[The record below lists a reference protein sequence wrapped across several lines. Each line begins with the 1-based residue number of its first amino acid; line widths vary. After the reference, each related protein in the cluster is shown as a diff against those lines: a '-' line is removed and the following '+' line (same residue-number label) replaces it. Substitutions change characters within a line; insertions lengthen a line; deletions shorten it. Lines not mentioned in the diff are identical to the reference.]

1 MIGDHPREYGE
12 NPFEWSDWQFWCGS
26 SPRIRGELRV
36 GRPWQLTWGIIP
48 ANTGR
53 MLWNGG
59 ECPCLRDHPREYG
72 ENPDGSLTSPPGPGS
87 SPRIRGECVEVRH
100 EVFGLGIIP
109 ANTGRIGLPPLA
121 WGIPW
126 DHPREYGENR
136 LGFCHCPAKR
146 GIIPANTGRMQPWPF
161 HAMIPRDHP
170 REYGENAKK
179 R

>member
-1 MIGDHPREYGE
+1 MVGLAILVRIIPANTGRIEGWKALAADMGDHPREYGE
-12 NPFEWSDWQFWCGS
+12 NAMERWGMPLPAGS
-26 SPRIRGELRV
+26 SPRIRGEFDVAEHLC
-36 GRPWQLTWGIIP
+36 QL
-48 ANTGR
+48 
-53 MLWNGG
+53 
-59 ECPCLRDHPREYG
+59 
-72 ENPDGSLTSPPGPGS
+72 
-87 SPRIRGECVEVRH
+87 VR
-100 EVFGLGIIP
+100 IIP